1 MHSLDT
7 LEVAKQE
14 GRAPWTDVQLET
26 KEFVVYNDGFPVT
39 PGHTLVVP
47 RESNMQNL
55 LRCFN
60 YAMQMGNAN
69 VEGEGNEITGFN
81 VGINV
86 GKSAGNCDV
95 SCPFI
100 FRRDGED
107 PRRRSNNPGAVTM
120 ATKKEKEELI
130 DAINVPTDTIHHD
143 WWLWWRN
150 KYARIPSIYVLGHKE
165 DSELE
170 SYIILLKTM

>member
-1 MHSLDT
+1 M
-7 LEVAKQE
+7 
-14 GRAPWTDVQLET
+14 QLET
-26 KEFVVYNDGFPVT
+26 KEFVVYDDGFPVT

-86 GKSAGNCDV
+86 GTSAGQTV
-95 SCPFI
+95 MYPHVHLI
-100 FRRDGED
+100 FRRDNDTED
-107 PRRRSNNPGAVTM
+107 PTGGVRNVIPGSG
-120 ATKKEKEELI
+120 
-130 DAINVPTDTIHHD
+130 NYG
-143 WWLWWRN
+143 N
-150 KYARIPSIYVLGHKE
+150 
-165 DSELE
+165 
-170 SYIILLKTM
+170 

>member
-1 MHSLDT
+1 MRQAMHSLDT

-86 GKSAGNCDV
+86 GTSAGQTV
-95 SCPFI
+95 MYPHVHLI
-100 FRRDGED
+100 FRRDNDTKD
-107 PRRRSNNPGAVTM
+107 PTGGVRNVIPGSG
-120 ATKKEKEELI
+120 
-130 DAINVPTDTIHHD
+130 NYG
-143 WWLWWRN
+143 N
-150 KYARIPSIYVLGHKE
+150 
-165 DSELE
+165 
-170 SYIILLKTM
+170 

>member
-1 MHSLDT
+1 MHSVDT

-26 KEFVVYNDGFPVT
+26 RDFVVFNDSFPVT

-47 RESNMQNL
+47 RESNLQNL

-69 VEGEGNEITGFN
+69 VEADNNAVTGFN

-86 GKSAGNCDV
+86 GESAGQTV
-95 SCPFI
+95 FYPHVHLI
-100 FRRDGED
+100 FRRDNDCVD
-107 PRRRSNNPGAVTM
+107 PVGGVR
-120 ATKKEKEELI
+120 
-130 DAINVPTDTIHHD
+130 NV
-143 WWLWWRN
+143 
-150 KYARIPSIYVLGHKE
+150 IPSAGNYKAK
-165 DSELE
+165 S
-170 SYIILLKTM
+170 

>member
-1 MHSLDT
+1 
-7 LEVAKQE
+7 VAKQE

-26 KEFVVYNDGFPVT
+26 KEFVVFNDGFPVT

-86 GKSAGNCDV
+86 GTSAGQTV
-95 SCPFI
+95 MYPHVHLI
-100 FRRDGED
+100 FRRDGDCED
-107 PRRRSNNPGAVTM
+107 PTGGVRNVIPGSG
-120 ATKKEKEELI
+120 
-130 DAINVPTDTIHHD
+130 NYG
-143 WWLWWRN
+143 N
-150 KYARIPSIYVLGHKE
+150 K
-165 DSELE
+165 
-170 SYIILLKTM
+170 

>member
-39 PGHTLVVP
+39 PGHTLIVP

-86 GKSAGNCDV
+86 GTSAGQTV
-95 SCPFI
+95 MYPHVHLI
-100 FRRDGED
+100 FRRDNDTKDATGGV
-107 PRRRSNNPGAVTM
+107 RNVIPGSG
-120 ATKKEKEELI
+120 
-130 DAINVPTDTIHHD
+130 NYG
-143 WWLWWRN
+143 N
-150 KYARIPSIYVLGHKE
+150 
-165 DSELE
+165 
-170 SYIILLKTM
+170 

>member
-1 MHSLDT
+1 MHGLDT

-39 PGHTLVVP
+39 PGHALIVP
-47 RESNMQNL
+47 RESNLQNL

-86 GKSAGNCDV
+86 GSSAGQTV
-95 SCPFI
+95 MYPHVHLI
-100 FRRDGED
+100 FRRNGDTED
-107 PRRRSNNPGAVTM
+107 PPGGVR
-120 ATKKEKEELI
+120 
-130 DAINVPTDTIHHD
+130 NV
-143 WWLWWRN
+143 
-150 KYARIPSIYVLGHKE
+150 IPGSGNYGN
-165 DSELE
+165 
-170 SYIILLKTM
+170 

>member
-1 MHSLDT
+1 MRQAMHSLDT

-86 GKSAGNCDV
+86 GKSAGQTV
-95 SCPFI
+95 MYPHVHLI
-100 FRRDGED
+100 FRRDGDCKD
-107 PRRRSNNPGAVTM
+107 PTGGVRNVIPGSG
-120 ATKKEKEELI
+120 
-130 DAINVPTDTIHHD
+130 
-143 WWLWWRN
+143 
-150 KYARIPSIYVLGHKE
+150 KYGN
-165 DSELE
+165 
-170 SYIILLKTM
+170 

>member
-1 MHSLDT
+1 MHGLDT

-26 KEFVVYNDGFPVT
+26 REFVVYNDGFPVT
-39 PGHTLVVP
+39 PGHALIVP
-47 RESNMQNL
+47 RESNLQNL

-86 GKSAGNCDV
+86 GSSAGQTV
-95 SCPFI
+95 MYPHVHLI
-100 FRRDGED
+100 FRRDGDTKD
-107 PRRRSNNPGAVTM
+107 PTGGVRNVIPGSGNY
-120 ATKKEKEELI
+120 
-130 DAINVPTDTIHHD
+130 DNQ
-143 WWLWWRN
+143 
-150 KYARIPSIYVLGHKE
+150 
-165 DSELE
+165 
-170 SYIILLKTM
+170 

>member
-1 MHSLDT
+1 MHGIDT

-26 KEFVVYNDGFPVT
+26 KEFIVYNDGFPVT
-39 PGHTLVVP
+39 PGHALVVP
-47 RESNMQNL
+47 RESNLQNL

-86 GKSAGNCDV
+86 GTSAGQTV
-95 SCPFI
+95 MYPHVHLI
-100 FRRDGED
+100 FRRENDCED
-107 PRRRSNNPGAVTM
+107 PTGCVRIVIPGSGNYD
-120 ATKKEKEELI
+120 K
-130 DAINVPTDTIHHD
+130 
-143 WWLWWRN
+143 
-150 KYARIPSIYVLGHKE
+150 
-165 DSELE
+165 
-170 SYIILLKTM
+170 

>member
-26 KEFVVYNDGFPVT
+26 REFVVYNDGFPVT

-86 GKSAGNCDV
+86 GTSAGQTV
-95 SCPFI
+95 MYPHVHLI
-100 FRRDGED
+100 FRRDGDTED
-107 PRRRSNNPGAVTM
+107 PTGGVRNVIPGSGNY
-120 ATKKEKEELI
+120 
-130 DAINVPTDTIHHD
+130 D
-143 WWLWWRN
+143 R
-150 KYARIPSIYVLGHKE
+150 
-165 DSELE
+165 
-170 SYIILLKTM
+170 

>member
-1 MHSLDT
+1 MHGLDT

-39 PGHTLVVP
+39 PGHALIVP
-47 RESNMQNL
+47 RESNLQNL

-86 GKSAGNCDV
+86 GSSAGQTV
-95 SCPFI
+95 MYPHVHLI
-100 FRRDGED
+100 FRRDGDTKD
-107 PRRRSNNPGAVTM
+107 PTGGVRNVIPGSGNY
-120 ATKKEKEELI
+120 
-130 DAINVPTDTIHHD
+130 DNQ
-143 WWLWWRN
+143 
-150 KYARIPSIYVLGHKE
+150 
-165 DSELE
+165 
-170 SYIILLKTM
+170 

>member
-1 MHSLDT
+1 M
-7 LEVAKQE
+7 
-14 GRAPWTDVQLET
+14 QLET

-69 VEGEGNEITGFN
+69 VEGKDNEITGFN

-86 GKSAGNCDV
+86 GTSAGQTV
-95 SCPFI
+95 MYPHVHLI
-100 FRRDGED
+100 FRRDGDCED
-107 PRRRSNNPGAVTM
+107 PTGGVRNVIPGSG
-120 ATKKEKEELI
+120 
-130 DAINVPTDTIHHD
+130 NYG
-143 WWLWWRN
+143 N
-150 KYARIPSIYVLGHKE
+150 
-165 DSELE
+165 
-170 SYIILLKTM
+170 

>member
-69 VEGEGNEITGFN
+69 VEGKDNEITGFN

-86 GKSAGNCDV
+86 GTSAGQTV
-95 SCPFI
+95 MYPHVHLI
-100 FRRDGED
+100 PRKDGDCE
-107 PRRRSNNPGAVTM
+107 NPKGGVRNVIPGKGDY
-120 ATKKEKEELI
+120 TKNE
-130 DAINVPTDTIHHD
+130 
-143 WWLWWRN
+143 
-150 KYARIPSIYVLGHKE
+150 
-165 DSELE
+165 
-170 SYIILLKTM
+170 

>member
-1 MHSLDT
+1 MHGLDT

-39 PGHTLVVP
+39 PGHALIVP
-47 RESNMQNL
+47 RESNLQNL

-86 GKSAGNCDV
+86 GESAGQTV
-95 SCPFI
+95 MYPHVHLI
-100 FRRDGED
+100 FRRDGDTKD
-107 PRRRSNNPGAVTM
+107 PTGGVRNVIPGSGNY
-120 ATKKEKEELI
+120 
-130 DAINVPTDTIHHD
+130 DNQ
-143 WWLWWRN
+143 
-150 KYARIPSIYVLGHKE
+150 
-165 DSELE
+165 
-170 SYIILLKTM
+170 

>member
-1 MHSLDT
+1 MHSIDT

-26 KEFVVYNDGFPVT
+26 KEFIVYNDGFPVT

-86 GKSAGNCDV
+86 GTSAGQTV
-95 SCPFI
+95 MYPHVHLI
-100 FRRDGED
+100 FRRDNDTTD
-107 PRRRSNNPGAVTM
+107 PTGGVRNVIPGSG
-120 ATKKEKEELI
+120 
-130 DAINVPTDTIHHD
+130 NYG
-143 WWLWWRN
+143 N
-150 KYARIPSIYVLGHKE
+150 
-165 DSELE
+165 
-170 SYIILLKTM
+170 

>member
-1 MHSLDT
+1 MHGLDT

-39 PGHTLVVP
+39 PGHALIVP
-47 RESNMQNL
+47 RESNLQNL

-69 VEGEGNEITGFN
+69 VEGEDNEITGFN

-86 GKSAGNCDV
+86 GESAGQTMMYPHV
-95 SCPFI
+95 HLI
-100 FRRDGED
+100 FRRDGDTKD
-107 PRRRSNNPGAVTM
+107 PTGGVRNVIPGSGNY
-120 ATKKEKEELI
+120 
-130 DAINVPTDTIHHD
+130 DNQ
-143 WWLWWRN
+143 
-150 KYARIPSIYVLGHKE
+150 
-165 DSELE
+165 
-170 SYIILLKTM
+170 

>member
-1 MHSLDT
+1 MHSIDT

-26 KEFVVYNDGFPVT
+26 KEFIVYNDGFPVT

-47 RESNMQNL
+47 RESNLQNL

-86 GKSAGNCDV
+86 GTSAGQTV
-95 SCPFI
+95 MYPHVHLI
-100 FRRDGED
+100 FRRENDCED
-107 PRRRSNNPGAVTM
+107 PTGGVRNVIPGSGNYD
-120 ATKKEKEELI
+120 K
-130 DAINVPTDTIHHD
+130 
-143 WWLWWRN
+143 
-150 KYARIPSIYVLGHKE
+150 
-165 DSELE
+165 
-170 SYIILLKTM
+170 

>member
-1 MHSLDT
+1 MRQAMHSLDT

-69 VEGEGNEITGFN
+69 VEGKDNEITGFN

-86 GKSAGNCDV
+86 GTSAGQTV
-95 SCPFI
+95 MYPHVHLI
-100 FRRDGED
+100 FRRDNDTKD
-107 PRRRSNNPGAVTM
+107 PTGGVRNVIPGSG
-120 ATKKEKEELI
+120 
-130 DAINVPTDTIHHD
+130 NYG
-143 WWLWWRN
+143 N
-150 KYARIPSIYVLGHKE
+150 
-165 DSELE
+165 
-170 SYIILLKTM
+170 

>member
-26 KEFVVYNDGFPVT
+26 KEFVVYNDGFPVP
-39 PGHTLVVP
+39 PGHTLIVP

-86 GKSAGNCDV
+86 GTSAGQTV
-95 SCPFI
+95 MYPHVHLI
-100 FRRDGED
+100 FRRDNDTED
-107 PRRRSNNPGAVTM
+107 PTGGVRNVIPGSG
-120 ATKKEKEELI
+120 
-130 DAINVPTDTIHHD
+130 NYG
-143 WWLWWRN
+143 N
-150 KYARIPSIYVLGHKE
+150 
-165 DSELE
+165 
-170 SYIILLKTM
+170 

>member
-26 KEFVVYNDGFPVT
+26 REFVVYNDGFPVT
-39 PGHTLVVP
+39 PGHALIVP
-47 RESNMQNL
+47 RESNLQNL

-86 GKSAGNCDV
+86 GESAGQTV
-95 SCPFI
+95 MYPHVHLI
-100 FRRDGED
+100 FRRDADTKD
-107 PRRRSNNPGAVTM
+107 PTGGVRNVIPGSGNY
-120 ATKKEKEELI
+120 
-130 DAINVPTDTIHHD
+130 D
-143 WWLWWRN
+143 R
-150 KYARIPSIYVLGHKE
+150 
-165 DSELE
+165 
-170 SYIILLKTM
+170 